1 MFRLKARGILLF
13 AICIILFV
21 IVSASILYGFPRNVV
36 ADSVDLNNTA
46 INNTAINN
54 TAIDDFLSNKKK
66 VNDSRY
72 IKHLAE
78 KRNKLT
84 MDIKYAVINS
94 DEYNNLK
101 EQIEEIDKEMEEAG
115 CYSMDTSEVS
125 SIFTN
130 NKIVPLIDNPMNPS
144 DTEDVKW
151 WSYQYNK
158 KYRDKT
164 YTVFELMAM
173 PTGNEV
179 AANVDRKLYSE
190 VTLGDQTSHSDFTTE
205 VIGFYLG
212 NIVDS
217 ITGYLFSDVEDAY
230 NILKKLVP
238 FEQIGDELFEGDS
251 TQFTVTKYSGLIRTN
266 STMMYTFVYN
276 DNKGYEGWEF
286 MMTTHYTNVREDIMY
301 YLTDEFGRFD
311 SDTAY
316 VDFNVH
322 SENYD
327 NVNWALYN
335 FEEYRTHLHTNRPL
349 NYCIEGVTMDAV
361 DTEVFVKFNTCLYP
375 GDLLL

>member
-13 AICIILFV
+13 AICIILSV

-158 KYRDKT
+158 NYFF
-164 YTVFELMAM
+164 VF
-173 PTGNEV
+173 
-179 AANVDRKLYSE
+179 
-190 VTLGDQTSHSDFTTE
+190 F
-205 VIGFYLG
+205 
-212 NIVDS
+212 
-217 ITGYLFSDVEDAY
+217 
-230 NILKKLVP
+230 
-238 FEQIGDELFEGDS
+238 QIH
-251 TQFTVTKYSGLIRTN
+251 QFQ
-266 STMMYTFVYN
+266 
-276 DNKGYEGWEF
+276 
-286 MMTTHYTNVREDIMY
+286 
-301 YLTDEFGRFD
+301 
-311 SDTAY
+311 
-316 VDFNVH
+316 
-322 SENYD
+322 
-327 NVNWALYN
+327 
-335 FEEYRTHLHTNRPL
+335 P
-349 NYCIEGVTMDAV
+349 
-361 DTEVFVKFNTCLYP
+361 EVF
-375 GDLLL
+375 